1 MIKRFIIAIVLLAI
15 VGGGIVGF
23 NIFRDN
29 AIQQFFAN
37 MPVAPSAVS
46 TVKVEAATWT
56 PGIQAIGTVGA
67 SRGVDLTVETSG
79 IVQAIN
85 FESNQRVEQGAL
97 LVQVDDTQQQADLTA
112 QRAQTELDRQ
122 NLERAQALRTR
133 GVGAET
139 SVEQAQAA
147 ASASLAQVTKLEA
160 VLEQKRLTAP
170 FDGTVGIPR
179 VEVGQ
184 YLTPGTTVATLQNL
198 DVLRADFS
206 IPEQSLALVKIGQP
220 VRFGV
225 TETDM
230 PYEGAIIGIEP
241 KVDPSTRLVLIR
253 AEISNPDGRL
263 SPGQFVQVRVELPK
277 EDGVIAVPQTAVVTS
292 LYGDFV
298 YAVRPADAKPAATA
312 AEPAA
317 TDAEPASASEAKPAE
332 TADGASAGEQAPNLV
347 ARQVFVKLGRR
358 ADGRVEIVEGLG
370 EGDVI
375 VTAGQNRLSNG
386 APVVID
392 NTVQPVLTGAAETP
406 AR

>member
-1 MIKRFIIAIVLLAI
+1 VIKRFIIAIVLLA
-15 VGGGIVGF
+15 VVVGGIVGF

-29 AIQQFFAN
+29 AIQQFFAD

-85 FESNQRVEQGAL
+85 FESNQRVEQGDL
-97 LVQVDDTQQQADLTA
+97 LVQLDDTQQQADLTA

-179 VEVGQ
+179 VDVGQ

-206 IPEQSLALVKIGQP
+206 IPEQNLGLVKIGQP

-230 PYEGAIIGIEP
+230 PYKGAIIGIEP

-253 AEISNPDGRL
+253 AEISYPDGRL
-263 SPGQFVQVRVELPK
+263 SPGQFVQVRVELPR
-277 EDGVIAVPQTAVVTS
+277 EDGVIAVPQTAVVSS

-298 YAVRPADAKPAATA
+298 YAVRPADA
-312 AEPAA
+312 EPAA
-317 TDAEPASASEAKPAE
+317 ADADTTAGSEAKPE
-332 TADGASAGEQAPNLV
+332 SADAAASAQPVPNLV

-358 ADGRVEIVEGLG
+358 ADGRVEIVEGLRA
-370 EGDVI
+370 GDEI

>member
-1 MIKRFIIAIVLLAI
+1 MIKRFLIAIVLL
-15 VGGGIVGF
+15 VVVVGGIVGF

-29 AIQQFFAN
+29 AISQFFAN
-37 MPVAPSAVS
+37 MPVAPSPVS
-46 TVKVEAATWT
+46 TVTVEPVTWT

-79 IVQAIN
+79 IVQKIN
-85 FESNQRVEQGAL
+85 FESNQRVSQGDL
-97 LVQVDDTQQQADLTA
+97 LVQLDDTQQQADLTA

-122 NLERAQALRTR
+122 NLDRAQALQKR

-170 FDGTVGIPR
+170 FDGTMGIPR
-179 VEVGQ
+179 VDVGQ

-206 IPEQSLALVKIGQP
+206 VPEQSLGLVKIGQP

-225 TETDM
+225 TEAEM
-230 PYEGAIIGIEP
+230 PFTGAIIGIEP

-263 SPGQFVQVRVELPK
+263 SPGQFVQVRVELP
-277 EDGVIAVPQTAVVTS
+277 EEQGVIAVPQTAVVTS
-292 LYGDFV
+292 LYGDYV
-298 YAVRPADAKPAATA
+298 YAVRPADEKPAAA
-312 AEPAA
+312 
-317 TDAEPASASEAKPAE
+317 AE
-332 TADGASAGEQAPNLV
+332 TAAPPAAEAPATPPGDKGPSLV

-358 ADGRVEIVEGLG
+358 SDGRVEILEGLK
-370 EGDVI
+370 EGDEI

-386 APVVID
+386 GPVVVD
-392 NTVQPVLTGAAETP
+392 NSVQPVPSGTPET
-406 AR
+406 AGQ